1 MGRGMQPTKKGGN
14 EMVNYIVLVNWTD
27 QGIKAAKDSAKR
39 FDAARK
45 LAKKLGCT
53 LGDVYL
59 TIGPYDLVAMFEA
72 PDDETAA
79 RFNLTLASG
88 GNVRTTT
95 LKAFPEDAYRKIVAS
110 L

>member
-1 MGRGMQPTKKGGN
+1 MAK
-14 EMVNYIVLVNWTD
+14 YIVLINWTD
-27 QGIKAAKDSAKR
+27 QGVKNVKDSANR
-39 FDAARK
+39 FDAARE

-53 LGDVYL
+53 IGDIFL
-59 TIGPYDLVAMFEA
+59 TIGPYDLVVMFEA

-95 LKAFPEDAYRKIVAS
+95 MKALPEDSYRKIVGS